1 MGARNVAVLV
11 RRAKSGQCRSGLL
24 TYGRRFLRAIAVF
37 AGMTGNQRDRGTMVG
52 TAIPQL
58 AFFES
63 KKGFRARAAARAC
76 AASNFRGSR
85 R

>member
-1 MGARNVAVLV
+1 VLV
-11 RRAKSGQCRSGLL
+11 RRAKSDLCGDCLL
-24 TYGRRFLRAIAVF
+24 TYGAAFSASHCGFRRNDR
-37 AGMTGNQRDRGTMVG
+37 QDRGTMVG

-63 KKGFRARAAARAC
+63 KKRVRAHAAARAC